1 MHDPTP
7 SPPAS
12 TSAAPASAAGS
23 DASLLLRTL
32 AHDLR
37 NPLAGLRNAVQLA
50 RTARDPKVAAQA
62 LAIVE
67 RQTAQLCEVVEDVV
81 DIATLASGVD
91 ELALVALDVAAL
103 ATASVAMT
111 ADARARRGQ
120 SLAVSSAPHPLAIV
134 GDEARLV
141 RALARVLERAGAG
154 TPAGANVTL
163 AVTSEDGRAV
173 LRVRTGSAPGA
184 ASSHALAPSSEAGQ
198 DVAQD
203 PSGTALP
210 LAARVVDLH
219 GGTLTTARVPGGM
232 EIAMSLPLARRTPGR
247 RA

>member
-1 MHDPTP
+1 MNDSTP

-12 TSAAPASAAGS
+12 PPAAPTGAAGS
-23 DASLLLRTL
+23 DAAFLLRTL

-67 RQTAQLCEVVEDVV
+67 RQTAQLCQVVEDVV
-81 DIATLASGVD
+81 DIATLASGDD
-91 ELALVALDVAAL
+91 ELARVALDVAAL

-141 RALARVLERAGAG
+141 RALARVLEHAGAG
-154 TPAGANVTL
+154 TPAGGNMTL
-163 AVTSEDGRAV
+163 AVTGEDGRAV
-173 LRVRTGSAPGA
+173 LRVRTGGAPGA
-184 ASSHALAPSSEAGQ
+184 ASSHALAPSSDAGR

-219 GGTLTTARVPGGM
+219 GGTLTTTRMADGM
-232 EIAMSLPLARRTPGR
+232 EIAMSLPLAPRASGR